1 MKITESSF
9 RIIAGDRIQAI
20 VGITL
25 DNALYLDDI
34 RIIKGKKRLCV
45 EFPKNQRR
53 QSIVVPKT
61 MKDRSDIEM
70 VLLHAY
76 HIILGGHDVT
86 WSEGQPKEGLER
98 MYANEEMRRCYGTKD
113 EKLCRMCRS
122 WETSHCSETN
132 EKCQCPAW
140 GLACGKFHE
149 RDSMI

>member
-1 MKITESSF
+1 MEITESSF

-61 MKDRSDIEM
+61 MKDRSDMEIA
-70 VLLHAY
+70 LLQAY
-76 HIILGGHDVT
+76 HIILSGHDVL
-86 WSEGQPKEGLER
+86 WSEGRPKEGSTR
-98 MYANEEMRRCYGTKD
+98 MYANEETRRCYGENN

-122 WETSHCSETN
+122 WKQNHCSVTN
-132 EKCQCPAW
+132 GKGQCPAW

-149 RDSMI
+149 RDS